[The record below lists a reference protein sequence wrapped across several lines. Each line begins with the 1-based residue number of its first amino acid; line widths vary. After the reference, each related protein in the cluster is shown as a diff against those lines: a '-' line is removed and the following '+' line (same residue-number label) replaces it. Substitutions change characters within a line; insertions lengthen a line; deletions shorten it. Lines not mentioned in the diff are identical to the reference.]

1 MPKSWCSPDKNR
13 LDAQKRPGA
22 RRSPPPV
29 SRSWICLPQPF
40 LDDTSYIWG
49 PAIVDWFFCVCSR
62 AAWGALAKKIRC
74 FENIYSLTPGAH
86 QHLRKITF
94 ESHLQWQGLIGEIE
108 PLKARN
114 PRCLCEWSVFL
125 RFPQGK
131 LIRTGTFKSH
141 KPRASFTFFCMRLN
155 TTQENSESSQF
166 PWEKCQNNRAILIK
180 LAKTQ
185 NLAWPNA
192 KTTLHGDPLPALCRR
207 YRISWVCERWWK
219 SVLNY
224 RMIINLLRNL
234 LPILPKINIHL
245 YQHLSSM
252 ANVLPTE
259 EGMLVSGISGTMYSS
274 SKFGLLRQPN

>member
-1 MPKSWCSPDKNR
+1 MRGLGQKNTQFWKHLLTSP
-13 LDAQKRPGA
+13 G
-22 RRSPPPV
+22 V
-29 SRSWICLPQPF
+29 
-40 LDDTSYIWG
+40 
-49 PAIVDWFFCVCSR
+49 
-62 AAWGALAKKIRC
+62 
-74 FENIYSLTPGAH
+74 H

-131 LIRTGTFKSH
+131 LIRTGTSKSH

-192 KTTLHGDPLPALCRR
+192 KTTLHREKPTPSKQIVDLLTAALCRR
-207 YRISWVCERWWK
+207 YRRYI
-219 SVLNY
+219 
-224 RMIINLLRNL
+224 
-234 LPILPKINIHL
+234 IHL
-245 YQHLSSM
+245 
-252 ANVLPTE
+252 
-259 EGMLVSGISGTMYSS
+259 GTCHCRWIYVCA
-274 SKFGLLRQPN
+274 